1 MQSLQSYADTVS
13 AQKRPRNSCSNCVFL
28 APQTSP
34 ESRIVWSLTA
44 HRRRA
49 PNSRPRADRE
59 NRAFWATHPC
69 EPGLFAEFHI
79 RIANCLELHR
89 RAQPRAPAA
98 HPCLMRR
105 TIRFSSDPKSRNA
118 RIARP
123 IIFSSTRISAMIR
136 LSFANSR
143 NFVYRLNKT
152 MFFDNLP
159 LEMTCSKCGKQIN
172 ETVEWLKAKS
182 RKCPFCNTLIDTTE
196 FRRGI
201 DEATNR
207 THEMLR
213 NLQESL
219 KSVKIKIKL

>member
-1 MQSLQSYADTVS
+1 VQIAL
-13 AQKRPRNSCSNCVFL
+13 PIIL
-28 APQTSP
+28 
-34 ESRIVWSLTA
+34 
-44 HRRRA
+44 
-49 PNSRPRADRE
+49 SRPRL
-59 NRAFWATHPC
+59 
-69 EPGLFAEFHI
+69 GVV
-79 RIANCLELHR
+79 
-89 RAQPRAPAA
+89 
-98 HPCLMRR
+98 
-105 TIRFSSDPKSRNA
+105 
-118 RIARP
+118 
-123 IIFSSTRISAMIR
+123 IR

-143 NFVYRLNKT
+143 NFVYRPNKT

-172 ETVEWLKAKS
+172 ETVNWLKAKS

>member
-1 MQSLQSYADTVS
+1 MSGSVSGLSFRKLYWEARNELISANAVTIFIVESLLKAVHDCIERVQ
-13 AQKRPRNSCSNCVFL
+13 
-28 APQTSP
+28 
-34 ESRIVWSLTA
+34 
-44 HRRRA
+44 
-49 PNSRPRADRE
+49 
-59 NRAFWATHPC
+59 
-69 EPGLFAEFHI
+69 
-79 RIANCLELHR
+79 
-89 RAQPRAPAA
+89 
-98 HPCLMRR
+98 
-105 TIRFSSDPKSRNA
+105 
-118 RIARP
+118 IARP
-123 IIFSSTRISAMIR
+123 IIFSSTRISVMIR

-172 ETVEWLKAKS
+172 ETVKWLKAES

-201 DEATNR
+201 DQATNR

>member
-1 MQSLQSYADTVS
+1 MPYEMRALDVKLLRSGQFV
-13 AQKRPRNSCSNCVFL
+13 
-28 APQTSP
+28 
-34 ESRIVWSLTA
+34 SLTIQS
-44 HRRRA
+44 RR
-49 PNSRPRADRE
+49 S
-59 NRAFWATHPC
+59 
-69 EPGLFAEFHI
+69 
-79 RIANCLELHR
+79 
-89 RAQPRAPAA
+89 
-98 HPCLMRR
+98 
-105 TIRFSSDPKSRNA
+105 

-123 IIFSSTRISAMIR
+123 ISFSSTRIGAMIR

-143 NFVYRLNKT
+143 NSVYRVNKT

-172 ETVEWLKAKS
+172 ETVKWLKAES